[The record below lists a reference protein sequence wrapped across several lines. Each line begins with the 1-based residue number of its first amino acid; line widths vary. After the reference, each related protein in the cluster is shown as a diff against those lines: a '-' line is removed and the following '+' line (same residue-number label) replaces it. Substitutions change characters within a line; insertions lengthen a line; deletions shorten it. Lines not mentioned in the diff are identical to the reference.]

1 MIRKMKQ
8 PLEAAFVIILAAAF
22 IILSFS
28 QYSGLL
34 NQSFADEVQDDLSI
48 STRQSADMASE
59 KLKAV
64 VSSMEALSQA
74 IGDKDVSLNDS
85 SVFVVLDKVK
95 KSNRLSTMAVAMP
108 DGTCLFD
115 DGSKLQISD
124 RSYFQKTME
133 NNTVISD
140 LTVSRLDG
148 NRCIIISVPVCRN
161 SKVVGTINTLLS
173 TKTMNELLQIKTS
186 SQQGVTYMVEKSG
199 DIISASTSQYDH
211 GSIFADADLSV
222 EKKDDINR
230 AKADIENGKA
240 GSIYYVSDKMK
251 YLANYAPV
259 GINGWYIINAIP
271 SNVVVLKSN
280 RILGYTGLLA

>member
-1 MIRKMKQ
+1 MKQ